1 MLSPHDAERIH
12 TAAVAL
18 LDRPGIKIEHERIV
32 KLLLDNGA
40 TSGNDADVIRLP
52 RQLIDECI
60 ARCPKQF
67 ALADRRGGEAVMTAE
82 SKPLFWSCPG
92 MNMHTGGTQRPFTR
106 GDMAA
111 TARLLDKLEHVHG
124 VFGLAMHDVPP
135 KACDVVGLQTMAA
148 NTHKHIRV
156 LCFSPQG
163 ADMLKQLKPLAPGAW
178 FSIGFTAHGPLRWT
192 NLALDI
198 FARTA
203 GAGIPVSINGEPMA
217 GATGPV
223 TLAGAAAV
231 GNAEILAGI
240 VINQLLEPGRPCTYN
255 LGLAHT
261 FDMRAAIAVTGGPE
275 NHILADISAAMG
287 RYYNLPSASWVS
299 TEAMLPD
306 AQAATEKAAG
316 FVWHMQARVS
326 NIWGVGQLES
336 ELTFSPAQ
344 AVIDNE
350 MIAYVDRLLR
360 PIDVSDEA
368 LAIDVTREV
377 GAGGQFLDHDHTV
390 MHYRDELFSPAL
402 LFRGTRET
410 WTQAG
415 SLSLSE
421 RAQRRAVEL
430 IDQPIDCGLDADQ
443 LRELDRAAD
452 AIIKSA

>member
-1 MLSPHDAERIH
+1 MLSPDNAGRIH
-12 TAAVAL
+12 DAAVAL
-18 LDRPGIKIEHERIV
+18 LENPGIKIEHDAIA
-32 KLLLDNGA
+32 KLLLKHGA
-40 TSGNDADVIRLP
+40 TAGNDADVVRLP
-52 RQLIDECI
+52 RQMIEECVAQCPSEI
-60 ARCPKQF
+60 A
-67 ALADRRGGEAVMTAE
+67 LTDRRSGEAAMTSTSA
-82 SKPLFWSCPG
+82 PLFWSCPG
-92 MNMHTGGTQRPFTR
+92 MNLHEGGVHRRFTR
-106 GDMAA
+106 DDMARV
-111 TARLLDKLEHVHG
+111 ARLLDKLEHVHG
-124 VFGLAMHDVPP
+124 VFGLAMSDVPA
-135 KACDVVGLQTMAA
+135 KACDVVGLRVMAA
-148 NTHKHIRV
+148 NTSKHIRV

-163 ADMLKQLKPLAPGAW
+163 ADMLKQIKPIATGAW

-287 RYYNLPSASWVS
+287 RYYNLPSSSWVS
-299 TEAMLPD
+299 TESLLPD
-306 AQAATEKAAG
+306 AQAAMEKSAG
-316 FVWHMQARVS
+316 FVWHMQSQVS

-350 MIAYVDRLLR
+350 MIAYVNRLLR
-360 PIDVSDEA
+360 PVDVTDDTLA
-368 LAIDVTREV
+368 LDVTREA
-377 GAGGQFLDHDHTV
+377 GIGGQFLDLDHTV
-390 MHYRDELFSPAL
+390 MRYRDELFSPAL

-410 WTQAG
+410 WTSRGA
-415 SLSLSE
+415 LSLTA
-421 RAQRRAVEL
+421 RAEQRAAEL
-430 IDQPIDCGLDADQ
+430 IDQPVDCALDDNQ
-443 LRELDRAAD
+443 LRELDDAAD
-452 AIIKSA
+452 AIIKNV